1 MPEPSAKRRGADLS
15 VGEVSQRSGVAV
27 SAIHFYEAQ
36 GLISSWRTR
45 GNQRRY
51 GRDVLRRIA
60 IIKTAQRIGI
70 PLADIGKAFAA
81 LPQGRTPTV
90 EDWSVLSAKWKSEL
104 DERILQL
111 TRLRDQMTDCIGCGC
126 LSLKQCP
133 LRNPGDVAFES
144 GPGARAFDPGGG
156 TERSR

>member
-1 MPEPSAKRRGADLS
+1 MPDPSLKQRAADLS
-15 VGEVSQRSGVAV
+15 VGEVSKRSGVAV

-36 GLISSWRTR
+36 GLISSWRTQ

-60 IIKTAQRIGI
+60 IIKTAQRVGI
-70 PLADIGKAFAA
+70 PLAKISKAFAA
-81 LPQGRTPTV
+81 LPQGSTPDAK
-90 EDWSVLSAKWKSEL
+90 DWSQLSAQWKAEL
-104 DERILQL
+104 EERILQL
-111 TRLRDQMTDCIGCGC
+111 TRLRDQLADCIGCGC

-144 GPGARAFDPGGG
+144 GPGARAFDPGKH
-156 TERSR
+156 